1 MGVYFPDLQMP
12 RNCFQCPAREWYD
25 YGGKVH
31 GYACRV
37 LHDGKIVTNVQARMQ
52 RRPDCP
58 AKDYPEIEA
67 ATNIT

>member
-1 MGVYFPDLQMP
+1 MGVCFPNMKMP
-12 RNCFQCPAREWYD
+12 ETCFQCPAREWYD
-25 YGGKVH
+25 FGGDPH

-58 AKDYPEIEA
+58 AKEFSEKETAGGIS
-67 ATNIT
+67 